1 MDNRELVFKSQFP
14 RDFEKR
20 QNESPNRNMMGF
32 KSELR
37 QFPKYQK
44 LNELNKEVD
53 STENRKVGFYY
64 EATRVL
70 TALELPIKLRDSV
83 LKNADGFYSI
93 LGKGT
98 YHRGGS
104 VLVPVATYLT
114 CLERFIFRRRID
126 FYPFCSKHLFNRC
139 ITSILKENRQLR
151 LKLLSKD
158 FRIKTILVQLNG
170 LKSHFYLNGVFFSI
184 ASENLYKYY
193 DKIND
198 CINTAITSVIFDL
211 TTHQLMG
218 RFLLMAEV
226 CRFLGISQ
234 STLFRRRVY

>member
-1 MDNRELVFKSQFP
+1 
-14 RDFEKR
+14 
-20 QNESPNRNMMGF
+20 MMGF

-98 YHRGGS
+98 YHRLCRGGRRYS
-104 VLVPVATYLT
+104 RPPGT
-114 CLERFIFRRRID
+114 C
-126 FYPFCSKHLFNRC
+126 SG
-139 ITSILKENRQLR
+139 S
-151 LKLLSKD
+151 
-158 FRIKTILVQLNG
+158 G
-170 LKSHFYLNGVFFSI
+170 
-184 ASENLYKYY
+184 
-193 DKIND
+193 
-198 CINTAITSVIFDL
+198 
-211 TTHQLMG
+211 
-218 RFLLMAEV
+218 
-226 CRFLGISQ
+226 
-234 STLFRRRVY
+234 